1 MNPTNPIFRIFYR
14 SVCIF
19 MIALCCSLLFN
30 LISPK
35 GLPLITSYRKI
46 SIGDKTHKIPLFQTR
61 SFRKDKSSTGQV
73 HVPEE
78 IQLKN
83 VLFHYENSSA
93 IFIDTR
99 NHEDYTE
106 GHIPRAISIPLESFD
121 FKSEILS
128 ELSKDQ
134 GIITYCDGEECS
146 QSIDMA
152 VYLEELGFTNVYFFI
167 EGWLEWQESG
177 YPISEGD
184 QP

>member
-1 MNPTNPIFRIFYR
+1 MNPTNPIFRIFFR

-19 MIALCCSLLFN
+19 LIVLCCALLFN

-35 GLPLITSYRKI
+35 GLPLITPYRRI

-61 SFRKDKSSTGQV
+61 SFLKDKSSTAQV

-78 IQLKN
+78 IQLKS
-83 VLFHYENSSA
+83 VLSYYENSSS

-121 FKSEILS
+121 FNSEILS

-134 GIITYCDGEECS
+134 RIITYCDGEVCS

-152 VYLEELGFTNVYFFI
+152 VYLEELGFTNVYFFL
-167 EGWLEWQESG
+167 EGWVEWQESG
-177 YPISEGD
+177 YPVSEGD

>member
-19 MIALCCSLLFN
+19 LIAFCCALLFN
-30 LISPK
+30 QFSPK
-35 GLPLITSYRKI
+35 GLPLITPYRRI
-46 SIGDKTHKIPLFQTR
+46 SIGNKTHKIPLFQTR
-61 SFRKDKSSTGQV
+61 RFLKDRSSTAQV

-78 IQLKN
+78 IQLKS
-83 VLFHYENSSA
+83 VLSHYENSSA

-134 GIITYCDGEECS
+134 RIITYCDGEECS

-167 EGWLEWQESG
+167 EGWLEWQKNG